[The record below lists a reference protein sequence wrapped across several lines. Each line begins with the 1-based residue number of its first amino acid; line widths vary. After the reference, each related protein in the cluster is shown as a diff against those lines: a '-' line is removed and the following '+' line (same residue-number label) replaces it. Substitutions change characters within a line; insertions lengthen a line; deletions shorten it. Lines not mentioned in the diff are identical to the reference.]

1 VSTSTALT
9 MNSLMPTLLDIHD
22 TTDAKNSKD
31 MNNSGNANNI
41 ENQEETNVE
50 NQEETN
56 VENQEET
63 VITVLTAKAESD
75 PEWSAGFKTCHST
88 KNKKTSDYET
98 LENYSFVVN
107 FNKKWFLRRVMV
119 KVRFIFLSDIHLTIV

>member
-1 VSTSTALT
+1 
-9 MNSLMPTLLDIHD
+9 MPTLLDIHD

-41 ENQEETNVE
+41 E